1 MEEPLRQ
8 IATNAGAE
16 VLNKRTIGFTEQDQ
30 STDGMEMLKKVF
42 SPEFRNRLDG
52 IIQFSALTPEVI
64 LGVVDKFLVEL
75 QAQLDEKAVVLD
87 VDDGARRW
95 LAEKGYDKDMGA
107 RPMARLIQEQI
118 KKPLAEKLLFGEL
131 ADRGG
136 QVRITAGDDGLV
148 LTVDASEAEATC

>member
-1 MEEPLRQ
+1 M
-8 IATNAGAE
+8 
-16 VLNKRTIGFTEQDQ
+16 
-30 STDGMEMLKKVF
+30 
-42 SPEFRNRLDG
+42 
-52 IIQFSALTPEVI
+52 
-64 LGVVDKFLVEL
+64 VDKFLVEL

>member
-1 MEEPLRQ
+1 MREFEEAFAVDTSAEDARAARKSQLAKASRSGYAPPE
-8 IATNAGAE
+8 TNAFPFAP
-16 VLNKRTIGFTEQDQ
+16 
-30 STDGMEMLKKVF
+30 S
-42 SPEFRNRLDG
+42 
-52 IIQFSALTPEVI
+52 
-64 LGVVDKFLVEL
+64 
-75 QAQLDEKAVVLD
+75 LD

>member
-1 MEEPLRQ
+1 MVSPARRQ
-8 IATNAGAE
+8 SDGARDAAGC
-16 VLNKRTIGFTEQDQ
+16 LD
-30 STDGMEMLKKVF
+30 VF
-42 SPEFRNRLDG
+42 RER
-52 IIQFSALTPEVI
+52 
-64 LGVVDKFLVEL
+64 
-75 QAQLDEKAVVLD
+75 VVLD